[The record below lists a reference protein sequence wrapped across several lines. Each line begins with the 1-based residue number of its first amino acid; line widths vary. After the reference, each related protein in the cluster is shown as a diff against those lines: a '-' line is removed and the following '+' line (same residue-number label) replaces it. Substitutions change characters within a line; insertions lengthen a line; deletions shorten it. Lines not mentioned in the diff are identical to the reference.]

1 MKKLI
6 FTLCLAMSTSACAE
20 PTEHPPLEDVPPTY
34 DMAEDQFTITLPMV
48 CTTKADKVFDTL
60 QRERYVLVFLGQ
72 TQSLAGGD
80 LYVSVFLN
88 KSQSDYYVLLT
99 NKKTGGV
106 CQVTTGNYGQVF
118 PIDEI
123 GI

>member
-34 DMAEDQFTITLPMV
+34 DMPEDQFMITLPMV
-48 CTTKADKVFDTL
+48 CTTKAESVYDTL
-60 QRERYVLVFLGQ
+60 EREKYALVFLGQ
-72 TQSLAGGD
+72 TESMAGGD

-88 KSQSDYYVLLT
+88 KRKNDYYVLLT

-106 CQVTTGNYGQVF
+106 CQVTTGSYGQVF